1 MTKTSGSILTVLL
14 LNAPIFASAADQAVD
29 LAATETSGERLT
41 LETAISK
48 ALVFET
54 VSSTTESL
62 LFMAFYGTA
71 TTGLGTFFA
80 ASLLSST
87 AVYIA
92 HDYAW
97 DAWNRGSI
105 PASDPWLIA
114 AKATSYRLVTLMRSF
129 TIGSLLGGATEWATS
144 AGFALAFAIAD
155 TALYV
160 GNEWWFAASDEPS
173 QTIAEPFSIPPPAA
187 NP

>member
-1 MTKTSGSILTVLL
+1 MMKTSGWILL
-14 LNAPIFASAADQAVD
+14 LLLLMVLTPARAV
-29 LAATETSGERLT
+29 ETSGERLT
-41 LETAISK
+41 LETAIVK
-48 ALVFET
+48 ALTFE
-54 VSSTTESL
+54 VASSTTESL
-62 LFMAFYGTA
+62 LFMAVYGTA
-71 TTGLGTFFA
+71 TTSLGAFFT

-97 DAWNRGSI
+97 DTFNQGSM

-114 AKATSYRLVTLMRSF
+114 AKATSYRLITLMRSF
-129 TIGSLLGGATEWATS
+129 AIGSLLGGATEWATS

-160 GNEWWFAASDEPS
+160 GNEWVRDR
-173 QTIAEPFSIPPPAA
+173 
-187 NP
+187 